1 MRKFAMLSSLALTL
15 GACSGLVSSPQ
26 PEASRQ
32 ILGKLTLGLEP
43 TGLISQSL
51 KSQAI
56 LPANSLTFSQLTYS
70 SLDVSGVRYLSATYK
85 IINNTNTAY
94 PNVSLFAY
102 SNSSDGTA
110 GTAFGTVRSSTGAT
124 LTNAGVLQR
133 ILPSN
138 GFITSAQDVQT
149 DPNKADFQVFRAAE
163 SGEVQTASGSVAGE
177 TVLEYGFVARSVD
190 LSSRIIPANGEGR
203 VTVGWR
209 VPISDAAGTPYRFQM
224 RFIVSSEGVNRVTR
238 GREENSQQAATRA
251 QSLGASELLLVG
263 PDDETASCGTGCT
276 PAILPNAKIATLPA
290 TGGTNLYKDPSS
302 IGVTSTLVRGGLQNP
317 WDMKFDSS
325 GKLLFTSRNVN
336 KVRLTR
342 MDVNSPT
349 TLEPFNAPDSSTTV
363 RGDGE
368 GGVLGF
374 TFDPA
379 FSSNNKVYIC
389 YSYFAGGV
397 VSDTNRRNRLSSF
410 VLGSGSLNSEATLID
425 DIPGWSNHNGCRVV
439 YGPDGKLYV
448 SMGESPGLFTGAE
461 KAQELS
467 SMGGKILRINLDGTI
482 PSDNPFV
489 SSTAAEKRIWTLG
502 HRNPQGLAFRPR
514 NNQLWSTEH
523 GPDVRDE
530 LNLIEAGK
538 NYGWPKCTG
547 ISTTCTGIST
557 ATSTYKP
564 AVRQYEPD
572 GISPTVAMSDMA
584 FYSHPLVPEWRDNL
598 FFVTLK
604 TGRLYRVKLNEAGV
618 WQSDQILIDG
628 FIDGSNGSKIRL
640 RDVEA
645 GPDGNL
651 YVSTDEGSGS
661 RIFRVR
667 PNL

>member
-1 MRKFAMLSSLALTL
+1 MRVFVIWSTLALTL
-15 GACSGLVSSPQ
+15 GACSNLVSSPR
-26 PEASRQ
+26 EGSRQ

-43 TGLISQSL
+43 PGESSQSL
-51 KSQAI
+51 KPQAI

-85 IINNTNTAY
+85 IVNNTDTPY

-102 SNSSDGTA
+102 TDSSDGTA

-124 LTNAGVLQR
+124 LTDAGVLQR

-138 GFITSAQDVQT
+138 GFTLGAQEVLT
-149 DPNKADFQVFRAAE
+149 DPNRADFQVFKSAE
-163 SGEVQTASGSVAGE
+163 SGAVQTASGPAPGE
-177 TVLEYGFVARSVD
+177 AVLEYGFVARSAD
-190 LSSRIIPANGEGR
+190 LSSRTIPAKGEGR

-209 VPISDAAGTPYRFQM
+209 VPLSGAAGTPYRFQM

-238 GREENSQQAATRA
+238 GREESSPQAAARA

-276 PAILPNAKIATLPA
+276 PTTLPNAKIATLPA

-302 IGVTSTLVRGGLQNP
+302 IGITSTLVRGGLQNP

-325 GKLLFTSRNVN
+325 GKLLFTSRNVS

-342 MDVNSPT
+342 MDVSDPI
-349 TLEPFNAPDSSTTV
+349 TLETFNAPDASTTV

-374 TFDPA
+374 AFDSG

-410 VLGSGSLNSEATLID
+410 VLGSGSLNSETTLID

-448 SMGESPGLFTGAE
+448 SMGESPGLFSGAD
-461 KAQELS
+461 KAQDLS
-467 SMGGKILRINLDGTI
+467 STGGKILRVNPDGSA
-482 PSDNPFV
+482 PGDNPFGG
-489 SSTAAEKRIWTLG
+489 TAGASPLVWTQG

-547 ISTTCTGIST
+547 TVSTCVGIST
-557 ATSTYKP
+557 AASTYRP
-564 AVRQYEPD
+564 AVQQYEPD

-584 FYSHPLVPEWRDNL
+584 FYNHPLVPEWRDNI
-598 FFVTLK
+598 FFVSLK
-604 TGRLYRVKLNEAGV
+604 TGRLYRVRVSEAGA

-640 RDVEA
+640 RDVVV

-651 YVSTDEGSGS
+651 YISTDEGSNS

>member
-1 MRKFAMLSSLALTL
+1 MRVFVIWSTLALTL
-15 GACSGLVSSPQ
+15 GACSNLVSSSR
-26 PEASRQ
+26 EGSRQ
-32 ILGKLTLGLEP
+32 LLGKLTLGLEP
-43 TGLISQSL
+43 SGESSQSL

-56 LPANSLTFSQLTYS
+56 LPVGSLTFSQLTYS

-85 IINNTNTAY
+85 IVNNTDTPY

-102 SNSSDGTA
+102 TNSSDGTA

-124 LTNAGVLQR
+124 LIDAGILQR

-138 GFITSAQDVQT
+138 GFTVGAQQVQT
-149 DPNKADFQVFRAAE
+149 DPNKADFQVFKAAE
-163 SGEVQTASGSVAGE
+163 SSAVQTASTPEAGE
-177 TVLEYGFVARSVD
+177 TVLEYGFVARSAD
-190 LSSRIIPANGEGR
+190 LSSRTIPAKGEGR

-238 GREENSQQAATRA
+238 GREESSGQAAARA

-263 PDDETASCGTGCT
+263 PDDETASCGTGCSPST
-276 PAILPNAKIATLPA
+276 LPNAKIATLPA

-317 WDMKFDSS
+317 WAMRFDGG

-342 MDVNSPT
+342 MDVSSPT
-349 TLEPFNAPDSSTTV
+349 TLEPFSAPDSSTPV

-374 TFDPA
+374 AFDPA
-379 FSSNNKVYIC
+379 FSSNSKVYIC
-389 YSYFAGGV
+389 YSYFKGGV
-397 VSDTNRRNRLSSF
+397 VADTNRRNRLSSF
-410 VLGSGSLNSEATLID
+410 VLGSGSLGSEATLID

-448 SMGESPGLFTGAE
+448 SMGESPGLFSGPD

-467 SMGGKILRINLDGTI
+467 STGGKILRVNPDGSV
-482 PSDNPFV
+482 PGDNPFV
-489 SSTAAEKRIWTLG
+489 GTAGASPLVWTLG

-547 ISTTCTGIST
+547 TVSTCSSIST
-557 ATSTYKP
+557 AASTYKP
-564 AVRQYEPD
+564 AVQQYEPD
-572 GISPTVAMSDMA
+572 GISPTVAMSDMV
-584 FYSHPLVPEWRDNL
+584 FYNHPLVPEWRDNI
-598 FFVTLK
+598 FFVSLK
-604 TGRLYRVKLNEAGV
+604 TGRLYRVRVSEAGV

-628 FIDGSNGSKIRL
+628 FIDGSSGSKIRL
-640 RDVEA
+640 RDVVV

-651 YVSTDEGSGS
+651 YISTDEGSNS